1 MGSRYIANKVGA
13 ALSTTND
20 SMTITAASTRA
31 LKIWE
36 IRVYGQGTTSA
47 ANEILVQRSSGGAT
61 PVPLVPQPL
70 SSGAAAAASTVATS
84 WTTQPGLTG
93 TVPLRRIGVNSNGAY
108 SPLVFMPGSEIEVPP
123 SGQISLRSA
132 VGTGSVTIELI
143 FEEVG

>member
-1 MGSRYIANKVGA
+1 MGSRYSANKVGT

-20 SMTITAASTRA
+20 SMTITAPSTRA

-47 ANEILVQRSSGGAT
+47 ANEILVSRSTGGTTPVAIT
-61 PVPLVPQPL
+61 PVPLSTL
-70 SSGAAAAASTVATS
+70 SAAATTTVASS
-84 WTTQPGLTG
+84 WTTPPTLGVTI
-93 TVPLRRIGVNSNGAY
+93 RRIGVNSNGAY
-108 SPLVFMPGSEIEVPP
+108 APLVFMPGNEIDVPP

-132 VGTGSVTIELI
+132 VGTGSVTIDLI